1 MNELEN
7 FLKETLIF
15 QNILGINESF
25 DFISNRNNL
34 PSSKY
39 NNKKTTGSSDK
50 NKDTYNSKTDN
61 VYKTQQTVKQT
72 INENNCQTKEFCS
85 KILSADEKELT
96 KEETDNKT
104 IIKNNKKDSINT
116 NLSKIIT
123 FDDLEK
129 EIQNFNG
136 CDLKRYAKNTV
147 IFDGNKNAE
156 IMLIGEAPGETEDL
170 EGKPFCGQS
179 GKLLR
184 KALDCI
190 NLNTSNLLITNT
202 IYWRPPEN
210 RKPTEEELN
219 MCKPFLL
226 KMIQIVKPKI
236 VILCGATAIENILNI
251 KPKMSETAGTTKT
264 IDIDFEQTKLTI
276 KAFSIYHPSFLLRQ
290 PSMKKTFWKHLLK
303 LQDEINK
310 K

>member
-1 MNELEN
+1 MKELET
-7 FLKETLIF
+7 FLKEALVF
-15 QNILGINESF
+15 QNILGVNESF
-25 DFISNRNNL
+25 DFIDNRDNLASN
-34 PSSKY
+34 KY
-39 NNKKTTGSSDK
+39 NNKKTSS
-50 NKDTYNSKTDN
+50 NNNENAYSRKTDN
-61 VYKTQQTVKQT
+61 VDKTKQTVKQI
-72 INENNCQTKEFCS
+72 INENNSKTKEFCS
-85 KILSADEKELT
+85 RTLSADKGELT
-96 KEETDNKT
+96 AEKTDNKT
-104 IIKNNKKDSINT
+104 ITKNNKKDNINT

-147 IFDGNKNAE
+147 IFDGNKDAK
-156 IMLIGEAPGETEDL
+156 IMLIGEAPGETEDS

-184 KALDCI
+184 KALNCI

-210 RKPTEEELN
+210 RKPTEEELS

-236 VILCGATAIENILNI
+236 IILCGATAIENILNI
-251 KPKMSETAGTTKT
+251 KPKMSEIAGTAKT
-264 IDIDFEQTKLTI
+264 IDINFEQTKLKVKT
-276 KAFSIYHPSFLLRQ
+276 FSIYHPSFLLRQ
-290 PSMKKTFWKHLLK
+290 PSMKKTFWKHLLN

>member
-1 MNELEN
+1 MKELEI
-7 FLKETLIF
+7 FLKEALAF

-25 DFISNRNNL
+25 DFISNRNDLASN
-34 PSSKY
+34 KY
-39 NNKKTTGSSDK
+39 NKKTISCNK
-50 NKDTYNSKTDN
+50 NKNAYDYKTNN
-61 VYKTQQTVKQT
+61 VNKTQQTIKTNDNQ
-72 INENNCQTKEFCS
+72 ITKFGF
-85 KILSADEKELT
+85 KTLSSDEKLT
-96 KEETDNKT
+96 TEETDDR
-104 IIKNNKKDSINT
+104 NNKKNNINT
-116 NLSKIIT
+116 DLSKITT
-123 FDDLEK
+123 FDNLEK

-136 CDLKRYAKNTV
+136 CDLKRCAKNTV

-156 IMLIGEAPGETEDL
+156 IMLIGEAPGETEDS

-202 IYWRPPEN
+202 VYWRPPEN

-219 MCKPFLL
+219 MCRPFLL

-251 KPKMSETAGTTKT
+251 KPKMSEVAGTTKT

-276 KAFSIYHPSFLLRQ
+276 KTFSIYHPSFLLRQ

-303 LQDEINK
+303 LQDEIK
-310 K
+310 KYNVNEQ